1 MTRPVTSRLRARV
14 QPNASRT
21 EIAGWH
27 GAALRVRTTAP
38 PVEGKANL
46 AVAQALASA
55 LNIPRT
61 DVTVVR
67 GRGSRDKV
75 VEIVGIDEPESLR
88 RLETHIKLNARATPP
103 R

>member
-1 MTRPVTSRLRARV
+1 MTKPVTSRLRVRV
-14 QPNASRT
+14 QPNAT
-21 EIAGWH
+21 QAGIAGWH
-27 GAALRVRTTAP
+27 AAALRVRTTAP

-46 AVAQALASA
+46 AAAEILAGA

-67 GRGSRDKV
+67 GYSARDKV
-75 VEIVGIDEPESLR
+75 MEIVGIEEPELLC
-88 RLETHIKLNARATPP
+88 RLEKLLNPSALATTP